1 MCAHTSSEARLRR
14 LGAPRAEGMW
24 SPYAYADPS
33 PRAEAGGERR
43 NAYKPSD
50 RQRAPPQSGRM
61 RPRNKGGPLL
71 ETPFGVYAV
80 EPVVAAVRGAHAGR
94 YSRKRRGAAEEAADA
109 RQRVPDPRGGSQRK
123 LKLLE
128 ARSRPLRRRRRLEVK
143 NGASHKIQ
151 NLQGAEPAKNTTTP
165 RTLRDSSLVLQPIKT
180 PS

>member
-1 MCAHTSSEARLRR
+1 MCAHASSEARLRR

-109 RQRVPDPRGGSQRK
+109 RKWVPGLERRLSAEAKASRGALQATAAPQ
-123 LKLLE
+123 E
-128 ARSRPLRRRRRLEVK
+128 ARSEER
-143 NGASHKIQ
+143 S
-151 NLQGAEPAKNTTTP
+151 
-165 RTLRDSSLVLQPIKT
+165 
-180 PS
+180 